1 MMPAVPV
8 MAATACMDEYLAN
21 QIVDLRLQTDL
32 GGVDIRLRG
41 DVAPVTV
48 ENFCNYVDDGDYD
61 GTYFHRNIT
70 GFVAQAGGFKFNPD
84 DGPFFEGGKTEI
96 PKDDPIKNEAGDPGA
111 LSNIAGTLAMAK
123 IGAEFDEDGNL
134 IPGTGPD
141 TATNQ
146 WFFNVADN
154 SGVPPNGLDFQNG
167 GFTVFGQV
175 LGNGMDIIDAV
186 NALPRC
192 VDVVPLPAIC
202 GTFSETPFIGN
213 DGSETIQPEHLV
225 KIVSIATVPVPA
237 AIWLFGSGLLGLI
250 GITRSKKAA

>member
-1 MMPAVPV
+1 M
-8 MAATACMDEYLAN
+8 E
-21 QIVDLRLQTDL
+21 TDL
-32 GGVDIRLRG
+32 GVIHLELYDDIAPIAVD
-41 DVAPVTV
+41 
-48 ENFCNYVDDGDYD
+48 NFLNYANSGAYD
-61 GTYFHRNIT
+61 GTFIHRSIP
-70 GFVAQAGGFKFNPD
+70 GFVVQGGGFVFDPNDGGFFDTGTSHIPTDPPILNEFN
-84 DGPFFEGGKTEI
+84 
-96 PKDDPIKNEAGDPGA
+96 
-111 LSNIAGTLAMAK
+111 LSNTRGTLAMAK
-123 IGAEFDEDGNL
+123 VAGD
-134 IPGTGPD
+134 PD
-141 TATNQ
+141 SATSE